1 MSITA
6 TSYTVEKFEVG
17 DYDLK
22 LGVSQL
28 KYYESILSPAISFE
42 ATIVDTDGVLSGG
55 RGGSGLFGGEL
66 CKIKINGPTGPLD
79 FSKVNLYLRKITSG
93 LTDSTT
99 SIFIL
104 TITTETALK
113 NETSRCCQRYDGRIS
128 DIVYKIAG
136 ETFLSKK
143 DSRFFVETTG
153 NNYSFLGNA
162 RKPFHTLTWLA
173 RRSIQ
178 EKGSGKSNSLGS
190 AGFFFYEDRDGHKFV
205 SVDSLISKVNQE
217 KSFVQEYVQSEF
229 SDTNT
234 QNQFNI
240 LSYSIDSNY
249 DLLEN
254 LRTGMFSNINYYW
267 DAFHHTTKCYQY
279 NLKDNYSD
287 KMKTLVKSASP
298 YNIPEGLDENPSRIM
313 FSVLDNGTLQKD
325 GKVPDNTYPQDQ
337 TKYQAQAI
345 VRYNLIFSQTVSIT
359 IPANVTLKVGD
370 VIKCTFLQPNGGK
383 DKARSGNYLIADIS
397 HQFGS
402 GSAYSGL
409 RLIRDSYGDL
419 N

>member
-1 MSITA
+1 MSVTA
-6 TSYTVEKFEVG
+6 TSYTVEKFDVG
-17 DYDLK
+17 VYDLK
-22 LGVSQL
+22 LGVSQI

-42 ATIVDTDGVLSGG
+42 ATIVDTDGVLSGS
-55 RGGSGLFGGEL
+55 RGGSGLFGGEP
-66 CKIKINGPTGPLD
+66 CRIKINGPTGPLD
-79 FSKVNLYLRKITSG
+79 FSNVNLYLRKITSG

-99 SIFIL
+99 SIFVL
-104 TITTETALK
+104 TITTETALI

-128 DIVYKIAG
+128 DIVSKIAG
-136 ETFLSKK
+136 ETFLNEN
-143 DSRFFVETTG
+143 DSRIFIETTG

-173 RRSIQ
+173 RRSIP
-178 EKGSGKSNSLGS
+178 EIGGGTNSEGS

-205 SVDSLISKVNQE
+205 SVDSLVSKVNQG
-217 KSFVQEYVQSEF
+217 SFVQEYVQSEF
-229 SDTNT
+229 SDTT
-234 QNQFNI
+234 QLNQFNI
-240 LSYSIDSNY
+240 LSYTIDSNY

-254 LRTGMFSNINYYW
+254 LRMGMFSNINYYW
-267 DAFHHTTKCYQY
+267 DAFNHTTKCYQY
-279 NLKDNYSD
+279 NLKDSYSD
-287 KMKTLVKSASP
+287 KMKTLVTSASP
-298 YNIPEGLDENPSRIM
+298 YRIPEGLDENPSRIM

-359 IPANVTLKVGD
+359 IPSNVTLKVGD

-383 DKARSGNYLIADIS
+383 DEARSGNYLIADIA

-402 GSAYSGL
+402 GSAFSGL

>member
-6 TSYTVEKFEVG
+6 TSYTVEKLEVG
-17 DYDLK
+17 DYNLT
-22 LGVSQL
+22 LGVSQI

-42 ATIVDTDGVLSGG
+42 VTIVDSDGILSGS

-66 CKIKINGPTGPLD
+66 CKIKINGPTGSLD

-104 TITTETALK
+104 SITTQTALI
-113 NETSRCCQRYDGRIS
+113 NETSRCCKRYDGRIS

-136 ETFLSKK
+136 ETFLDVK
-143 DSRFFVETTG
+143 DSRLFVESTG

-173 RRSIQ
+173 RRSIP
-178 EKGSGKSNSLGS
+178 ETGSGKSNSEGS

-205 SVDSLISKVNQE
+205 SVDSLISKVNQ

-234 QNQFNI
+234 LNQFNI
-240 LSYSIDSNY
+240 LSYTVDSNY

-279 NLKDNYSD
+279 NLKDNYSN

-298 YNIPEGLDENPSRIM
+298 YKIPEGLDRK
-313 FSVLDNGTLQKD
+313 SV
-325 GKVPDNTYPQDQ
+325 V
-337 TKYQAQAI
+337 
-345 VRYNLIFSQTVSIT
+345 
-359 IPANVTLKVGD
+359 
-370 VIKCTFLQPNGGK
+370 
-383 DKARSGNYLIADIS
+383 
-397 HQFGS
+397 
-402 GSAYSGL
+402 
-409 RLIRDSYGDL
+409 
-419 N
+419 